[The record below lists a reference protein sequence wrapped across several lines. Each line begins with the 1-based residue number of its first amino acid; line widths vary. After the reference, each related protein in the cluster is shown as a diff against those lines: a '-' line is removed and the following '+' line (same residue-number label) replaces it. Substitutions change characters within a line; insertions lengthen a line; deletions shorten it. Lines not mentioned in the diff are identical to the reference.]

1 MNLIK
6 WPYHFTAMQNQIL
19 EDLDN
24 LTIIVG
30 IFVFILKSY
39 FVVYYNVTIKLSQVL
54 LVSIVTTKSRA
65 FS

>member
-1 MNLIK
+1 
-6 WPYHFTAMQNQIL
+6 MQNQIL

-24 LTIIVG
+24 LAIIVG

-65 FS
+65 FN